1 MQEKKG
7 IIADII
13 FHNEKNGYTIAVFE
27 TEEEQ
32 FTAVG
37 SIAACRKG
45 LSLILRGKFTVHPT
59 YGEQFAF
66 SEYEEVIPESVQG
79 IEEFLAAGALKGIGK
94 KTAAAIVHKFGKDTL
109 RIMEE
114 EPE

>member
-66 SEYEEVIPESVQG
+66 SEYEGHKQNFRKCAG
-79 IEEFLAAGALKGIGK
+79 IKRSFSGPLC
-94 KTAAAIVHKFGKDTL
+94 
-109 RIMEE
+109 R
-114 EPE
+114 